1 MTILTLLPLLQLPI
15 GIILAIALIVN
26 HIRYKIKQRKID
38 EEMDKIMEKYR
49 K

>member
-1 MTILTLLPLLQLPI
+1 MTILTILPLLQLPI

-26 HIRYKIKQRKID
+26 HIRFEIKQRKID
-38 EEMDKIMEKYR
+38 KEMDKIMEKYR